1 MKAHSVP
8 VLVILAISHD
18 PNLQADFVY
27 ICISIQ
33 EIYFKKFSSMY
44 TAYGIVKPAQVF
56 VFSVWDTE
64 FMYNEMIKLPFE
76 GNSSFTNTT
85 SIKPVLPVLM
95 LT

>member
-1 MKAHSVP
+1 MP

-33 EIYFKKFSSMY
+33 EIYFSSMY

-56 VFSVWDTE
+56 VLSVWDTE

-76 GNSSFTNTT
+76 GKSSFTNTT
-85 SIKPVLPVLM
+85 SIKWVLPVLM
-95 LT
+95 WT

>member
-1 MKAHSVP
+1 MP

-33 EIYFKKFSSMY
+33 EIYFEKFPSMC

-56 VFSVWDTE
+56 VLSVWDTE
-64 FMYNEMIKLPFE
+64 FMYNEMIILPFE
-76 GNSSFTNTT
+76 GNSSFTNTK
-85 SIKPVLPVLM
+85 SIKRVLPVLM
-95 LT
+95 WT

>member
-1 MKAHSVP
+1 MP

-27 ICISIQ
+27 ISISIQ
-33 EIYFKKFSSMY
+33 EIYFSSMY

-56 VFSVWDTE
+56 VLSVWDTE

-76 GNSSFTNTT
+76 GKSSFTNTT
-85 SIKPVLPVLM
+85 SIKRVLPVLM
-95 LT
+95 WT